1 MYPEKRNLFEDLT
14 RDQLNWQNRIH
25 VADVNI
31 VGTKIDDDPDI
42 FQTKFFEGLL

>member
-1 MYPEKRNLFEDLT
+1 MNLEKRNLLQDLT
-14 RDQLNWQNRIH
+14 QDQLKSQNRIH

-42 FQTKFFEGLL
+42 FQTIIFEGLL